1 MGNLRGMGTKVC
13 LLAACLAC
21 AGTARAACNG
31 PQALVA
37 QWRAHPS
44 SEAAVDLGS
53 WYASHHEFDCALE
66 VFRAGLRRDPKSAQ
80 LHYLAGLALVT
91 QRQPAAAQAELERSA
106 QLDPA
111 ALKPHLLLAILYAG
125 MGNHAAA
132 DAQWR
137 KVLAIDPKSEEALEG
152 LSNDLMAQKNYA
164 AVVQLLQSA
173 PRTEKLSITLSRALG
188 LLNYLDAAS
197 DVLLQAMKAQPDSLP
212 LADAMVVVLI
222 KQQKFQEAINLFQ
235 YQVKKHPG
243 NLDAEQ
249 ELFRILVLTDHINEA
264 RPLGPKLLAERPHDA
279 EVLYLNGV
287 VQRSLGNYQQAK
299 VYLEQAIA
307 IQPNF
312 FNSRYNL
319 GMVLGFLKD
328 YQGAKENLEKAI
340 ELGAPQPEV
349 HFELAN
355 ALRGLGDTQG
365 AMAQLK
371 LYQQLKKADDDATQ
385 AAVSAGQGDR
395 DLDAG
400 KLDEAIRQY
409 RDAVEAKPA
418 SADYHYKLAVAL
430 HRKGDSAGER
440 QELEAAVKADP
451 KMAGAQNALGFLLSR
466 SGDPDGAIEHYRL
479 ATEAAPGWPDAWIN
493 LAAAL
498 AVESQFGEAKQAVAK
513 ALQLDPG
520 NAQAKALSDQ
530 LARDPAAQA
539 AQP

>member
-1 MGNLRGMGTKVC
+1 MGTKVF
-13 LLAACLAC
+13 LLAACLGC
-21 AGTARAACNG
+21 AGTAHAACSG
-31 PQALVA
+31 PQALVT

-44 SEAAVDLGS
+44 SEVAIELGG
-53 WYASHHEFDCALE
+53 WYASNHQFDCALE
-66 VFRAGLRRDPKSAQ
+66 VFRSALRRDPKSAQ
-80 LHYLAGLALVT
+80 LHYLTGLALVA

-106 QLDPA
+106 QLDPSV
-111 ALKPHLLLAILYAG
+111 LKPHLVLAMLYAG

-132 DAQWR
+132 DAQWG
-137 KVLAIDPKSEEALEG
+137 KALAIDPKSEEALEG
-152 LSNDLMAQKNYA
+152 LSSDLMAQKNYP

-188 LLNYLDAAS
+188 LLDYLDAAS
-197 DVLLQAMKAQPDSLP
+197 EVLLEAMKSKPDSLP

-222 KQQKFQEAINLFQ
+222 KQQKYQEAINLFQ

-243 NLDAEQ
+243 NVDAEQ
-249 ELFRILVLTDHINEA
+249 ELFKILVLTNHIDQA
-264 RPLGPKLLAERPHDA
+264 RPLGTKLLAERPHDA
-279 EVLYLNGV
+279 EVLYLNGI
-287 VQRSLGNYQQAK
+287 VQRSIGNYQQAK

-307 IQPNF
+307 IEPDY

-340 ELGAPQPEV
+340 ALGAPQPEV

-355 ALRGLGDTQG
+355 ALRGLGDMQG

-371 LYQQLKKADDDATQ
+371 LYQQLKKAEDDATQ

-395 DLDAG
+395 DLTAG

-409 RDAVEAKPA
+409 RDAVQAEPA

-430 HRKGDSAGER
+430 ERKGDSAGER
-440 QELEAAVKADP
+440 EQLEAAVKADP

-466 SGDPDGAIEHYRL
+466 SGDPDGAIEHFRL
-479 ATEAAPGWPDAWIN
+479 AAEAAPGWPDAWIN

-498 AVESQFGEAKQAVAK
+498 AIESHFAEARQAVAK

-520 NAQAKALSDQ
+520 NTQAKELSDQ
-530 LARDPAAQA
+530 LARDPAAQS